1 MKSARV
7 QLLMAVWTT
16 MLLLALTGWAGAA
29 VPSTPKTKAF
39 KGTVTAV
46 DQKEKTL
53 AVRGFWTTRTFN
65 VGDHCKVSLEDKAD
79 AELKDL
85 RPGHRVEV
93 RYLDDSG
100 VKVASHVAQKNLL
113 FTGHISAIDPA
124 SRILKVKRGT
134 VSETFVAGDHCNVI
148 IREDRNR
155 ALADLRIGYKVTV
168 SYSSPGA
175 MKVAQKIE
183 QTGETFT
190 GTVEAIDAD
199 TRTLK
204 AQHLLSEK
212 KFNLAKDC
220 PIVIGGKSDGKLSD
234 LRIGDKLSVYY
245 EDIDGVLVAT
255 CVARDA
261 SPPPKPAPAQVTR
274 TETPEP

>member
-7 QLLMAVWTT
+7 QLLMAMWTT
-16 MLLLALTGWAGAA
+16 MLLLALTGWAGAPA
-29 VPSTPKTKAF
+29 PSTPMTKSF

-65 VGDHCKVSLEDKAD
+65 VGDHCKVSLEDKAE

-93 RYLDDSG
+93 RYQDNGG
-100 VKVASHVAQKNLL
+100 VKVAGYVVQKNLL
-113 FTGHISAIDPA
+113 FTGHISAIDP
-124 SRILKVKRGT
+124 SNRILKVKRGT
-134 VSETFVAGDHCNVI
+134 VSETFVAGDRCNVI

-155 ALADLRIGYKVTV
+155 TLADLRIGHKVTV

-190 GTVEAIDAD
+190 GTIEVIDAD

-212 KFNLAKDC
+212 KFNLANDC
-220 PIVIGGKSDGKLSD
+220 PIVLGGKS
-234 LRIGDKLSVYY
+234 
-245 EDIDGVLVAT
+245 
-255 CVARDA
+255 
-261 SPPPKPAPAQVTR
+261 
-274 TETPEP
+274 